1 MSTIVITGIPTV
13 PPRCASVADQLAF
26 DALPDETRALVLRL
40 YGDVPSGTGT
50 WCTRAQLEELYEAA
64 YEDGQE
70 SVEIERLSLSR
81 RTMEATINTLSGGR
95 QG

>member
-1 MSTIVITGIPTV
+1 MSTIVTGIPTV

-40 YGDVPSGTGT
+40 YGDAPVASGV
-50 WCTRAQLEELYEAA
+50 WCTRAQLEDLYERAF
-64 YEDGQE
+64 EDGQE
-70 SVEIERLSLSR
+70 SVEIERFSLSR
-81 RTMEATINTLSGGR
+81 RTMEATINNLSGGR